1 MPNVGDTKDIHG
13 RSYIYLNPAA
23 SSGDTTGTSGTWRL
37 RVDDTGTFVP
47 GGGGGGGTTDLSV
60 TATTAVA
67 ISAGQLVYINS
78 SGQLDLAD
86 ASSISTAT
94 VAGMAIQ
101 TVGAGSPCKY
111 VRNMVEDFYYA
122 SSLVDTTPANLTP
135 GVTYYLSTTPG
146 NWTATPDTTTAGA
159 VVRACGVAVDNDKM
173 SIEIQTATVI

>member
-1 MPNVGDTKDIHG
+1 MPNVGDTKDIYG

-23 SSGDTTGTSGTWRL
+23 SSGDTVGTVGTWRL
-37 RVDDTGTFVP
+37 RVDDTGTP
-47 GGGGGGGTTDLSV
+47 SGGGGGGGTTDLSV

-67 ISAGQLVYINS
+67 ISAGQLVRINS

-101 TVGAGSPCKY
+101 TAGVGAPCKY

-122 SSLVDTTPANLTP
+122 GSFVDGSPANLTP
-135 GVTYYLSTTPG
+135 GATYYLSTTAG
-146 NWTATPDTTTAGA
+146 NWTTTPDTTTSGA
-159 VVRACGVAVDNDKM
+159 VVRSCGVAVDTDKM
-173 SIEIQTATVI
+173 SIEIQSATVI